1 MVKKYIDL
9 SKVELSNEVEQYLKA
24 KKTKGTQVTY
34 RGCLKRFRKFYD
46 RPITEFFKEID
57 TQREKNKKLPPVERR
72 RYFEETINDFV
83 EWMQDLGYANNPIR
97 GSLTALQNL
106 LKYYDIPISYAFVK
120 IPPPISKKTN
130 HKHKWKI
137 EEIKE
142 FVAGAKSYRD
152 KAIIMLM
159 FQSGMAVGEICNLD
173 YGDMIREL
181 NSGELPL
188 LIDVVREKNA
198 NEFKALIGADAVTY
212 LKLYLGT
219 RVNLDK
225 KSPLFAKEGTE
236 KRVTEGAIQMRL
248 RELADK
254 VFGIDEGKMN
264 PYRPH
269 SLRSAFRS
277 RLTGKTDG
285 DLIKFWMGDVLGP
298 KAGAYLNL
306 PDEEHRAL
314 YKAIEHRL
322 SIETTSEDVMVGR
335 IGELKD
341 IDKEYRDRLTGLE
354 GGQKALIKSLTERD
368 EEIEQLHGEVKQLRR
383 DVAFKWG
390 EMKSMIEQLEREL
403 NIEIWDQVE
412 SKEEVE
418 TSDDAEAEVQMKE
431 EV

>member
-1 MVKKYIDL
+1 MVKQYISLREVKL
-9 SKVELSNEVEQYLKA
+9 SDEVEQYLKA
-24 KKTKGTQVTY
+24 KTKGTANTY

-46 RPITEFFKEID
+46 RPITEFLKEVE
-57 TQREKNKKLPPVERR
+57 TQREKNKNLPPAERR
-72 RYFEETINDFV
+72 RYFEETINDFIK
-83 EWMQDLGYANNPIR
+83 WMQDLGYANNPIR

-106 LKYYDIPISYAFVK
+106 LKYYDVPISYAFVK

-152 KAIIMLM
+152 KAIIAVMV
-159 FQSGMAVGEICNLD
+159 QSGMAVKEICSLD
-173 YGDMIREL
+173 YGDVVREL

-198 NEFKALIGADAVTY
+198 NEFKTLIGADAVKY

-219 RVNLDK
+219 RVNLSKD
-225 KSPLFAKEGTE
+225 SPLFTKEGTE
-236 KRVTEGAIQMRL
+236 KRMTEGAIQMRL

-306 PDEEHRAL
+306 PDEEHREL
-314 YKAIEHRL
+314 YTAVEHRL
-322 SIETTSEDVMVGR
+322 SFETTSKDAIKTKDSEVQDVY
-335 IGELKD
+335 LK
-341 IDKEYRDRLTGLE
+341 RLTQVEQENDSLRSLVENLAERLGRTEAFVEMLGYDPDLE
-354 GGQKALIKSLTERD
+354 S
-368 EEIEQLHGEVKQLRR
+368 GEVKYDPDKDQRR
-383 DVAFKWG
+383 
-390 EMKSMIEQLEREL
+390 Q
-403 NIEIWDQVE
+403 
-412 SKEEVE
+412 
-418 TSDDAEAEVQMKE
+418 
-431 EV
+431 